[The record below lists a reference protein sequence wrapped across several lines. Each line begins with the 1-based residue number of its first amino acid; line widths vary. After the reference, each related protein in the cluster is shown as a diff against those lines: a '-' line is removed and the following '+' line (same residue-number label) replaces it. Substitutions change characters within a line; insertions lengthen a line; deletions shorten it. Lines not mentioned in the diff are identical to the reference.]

1 MNDEELL
8 ARLKAADPASAAST
22 PPPDPHRL
30 MEATM
35 TVDTEVRTLPSSPHR
50 PRRRLALVAA
60 AVFTVVGG
68 IAWGTVD
75 FSDDTPSARPSA
87 LVLKAAGESG
97 EARCAGP
104 TVDSL
109 RDRTTEHT
117 AAFEGTVTSV
127 SGDQVTFKVDHW
139 YTDGDASTVR
149 VTNIEHWEDGIT
161 FHTGDHGF
169 IVARNGSIGF
179 CDNAF
184 WTDPS
189 LRGLFH
195 RAFERRG

>member
-8 ARLKAADPASAAST
+8 ARLQAADPASASVA

-35 TVDTEVRTLPSSPHR
+35 TVDTDMRTVQASPHR

-60 AVFTVVGG
+60 AVLAVAGG
-68 IAWGTVD
+68 IAWGTMD
-75 FSDDTPSARPSA
+75 SSDDTPSA

-97 EARCAGP
+97 EAKCAGP

-109 RDRTTEHT
+109 RDRATEQT
-117 AAFEGTVTSV
+117 AAFEGTVASV
-127 SGDQVTFKVDHW
+127 SGNQVTFKVDHW

-149 VTNIEHWEDGIT
+149 VTNIEHWEDGVV
-161 FHTGDHGF
+161 FRAGDHGF
-169 IVARNGSIGF
+169 IVAHNGSIGF